1 LTNTNGQKI
10 NSTDEY
16 FAANEKFF
24 NAGDSN
30 AKKAFFMLGQYT
42 KKVMECVEKQV
53 AETGG
58 ENAFQAKIT
67 RLAMSNMTYRVF
79 SQLVKLLDDTSLKCN
94 SKLFFSCS
102 GQCKQYIIQS
112 DLPNDKRA
120 LPIEDGNTAFSLGL
134 YQKL

>member
-1 LTNTNGQKI
+1 
-10 NSTDEY
+10 
-16 FAANEKFF
+16 
-24 NAGDSN
+24 
-30 AKKAFFMLGQYT
+30 MLGQYT